1 MLCSVDPPGSINVSV
16 NTICYSDRLQVT
28 WNVVRK
34 GGQIANYKVTW
45 KKRCIVPI
53 DSQTWMVSNNPP
65 FTQEGGQYTIS
76 GLESRTMYCVE
87 VEATNSDGSTTA
99 MASATTLS
107 GVFVT
112 S

>member
-1 MLCSVDPPGSINVSV
+1 MSV
-16 NTICYSDRLQVT
+16 NTISICHSDHLQVI

-45 KKRCIVPI
+45 KKGCIDSMTI
-53 DSQTWMVSNNPP
+53 DSQTWMVSSNPL
-65 FTQEGGQYTIS
+65 FTQEGGQYAIS
-76 GLESRTMYCVE
+76 GLESKTMYCVE
-87 VEATNSDGSTTA
+87 VEATNNDGSTTA